1 MSRFVEDFFDRLALD
16 RITLEDGNTHWED
29 SQQID
34 SQVILFGRRVTAYE
48 MNLNMEV
55 TSRVAVGTH
64 VPPRRTERL
73 RLPPTRRAELV
84 RKGSTGNATSDDL
97 LTRRAALTG

>member
-55 TSRVAVGTH
+55 T
-64 VPPRRTERL
+64 
-73 RLPPTRRAELV
+73 
-84 RKGSTGNATSDDL
+84 
-97 LTRRAALTG
+97 